1 MSSSPFN
8 FQTPTFFKDALCK
21 GAPQDWFFPE
31 FSGNHRGIRQA
42 KQLCSACS
50 VSEQCL
56 AYGMKTNSSGVW
68 GGITLDRG
76 NIKKKKRIQIQQQQ
90 QTGETK

>member
-1 MSSSPFN
+1 MSSIPFI

-42 KQLCSACS
+42 KQLCSTCP
-50 VSEQCL
+50 VSDKCL
-56 AYGMKTNSSGVW
+56 EYGKETLSSGVW

-76 NIKKKKRIQIQQQQ
+76 NIRRRKKSTNQQQKE
-90 QTGETK
+90 ETK

>member
-1 MSSSPFN
+1 MSSSPFS

-31 FSGNHRGIRQA
+31 HYGNHKGIRQA
-42 KQLCSACS
+42 KKLCSTCP
-50 VSEQCL
+50 VSGECL
-56 AYGMKTNSSGVW
+56 AYGVETLSSGVW

-76 NIKKKKRIQIQQQQ
+76 NIRKQRRNQKNQQ

>member
-1 MSSSPFN
+1 MSSIPFI

-42 KQLCSACS
+42 KQLCSTCP

-56 AYGMKTNSSGVW
+56 AYGVETNSSGVW

-76 NIKKKKRIQIQQQQ
+76 NIRRRKKSTNQQQKE
-90 QTGETK
+90 ETK

>member
-1 MSSSPFN
+1 MSDSPFN

-31 FSGNHRGIRQA
+31 HYGNHGGMQQA

-56 AYGMKTNSSGVW
+56 AYGMETKSVGIW
-68 GGITLDRG
+68 GGITLNKG
-76 NIKKKKRIQIQQQQ
+76 NVRKQRRNQKQQ

>member
-1 MSSSPFN
+1 MSSTPFN
-8 FQTPTFFKDALCK
+8 LYTPLFFKDALCK
-21 GAPQDWFFPE
+21 GAPQAWFFPE

-42 KQLCSACS
+42 KQLCSTCP

-56 AYGMKTNSSGVW
+56 AYGVETNSSGVW

-76 NIKKKKRIQIQQQQ
+76 NIRRRKKSTNQQQKE
-90 QTGETK
+90 ETK

>member
-1 MSSSPFN
+1 MSSIPFI

-50 VSEQCL
+50 VSEECL
-56 AYGMKTNSSGVW
+56 AYGMKTKSSGVW

-76 NIKKKKRIQIQQQQ
+76 NNRRRKKSTNQQQKE
-90 QTGETK
+90 ETK

>member
-1 MSSSPFN
+1 MSSTPFN
-8 FQTPTFFKDALCK
+8 LYTPLFFKDALCK

-42 KQLCSACS
+42 KQLCSTCP

-56 AYGMKTNSSGVW
+56 AYGMETNSSGVW

-76 NIKKKKRIQIQQQQ
+76 NNRRRKKSTNQQQKE
-90 QTGETK
+90 ETK

>member
-1 MSSSPFN
+1 MSSTPFN
-8 FQTPTFFKDALCK
+8 LYTPLFFKDALCK

-42 KQLCSACS
+42 KQLCSTCP

-56 AYGMKTNSSGVW
+56 AYGVETKSSGVW

-76 NIKKKKRIQIQQQQ
+76 NNRRRKKSTNQQQKE
-90 QTGETK
+90 ETK

>member
-1 MSSSPFN
+1 MSSTPFN
-8 FQTPTFFKDALCK
+8 LYTPLFFKDALCK
-21 GAPQDWFFPE
+21 GAPQEWFFPE

-42 KQLCSACS
+42 KQLCSTCP

-56 AYGMKTNSSGVW
+56 AYGMETNSSGVW

-76 NIKKKKRIQIQQQQ
+76 NNRRRKKSTNQQQKE
-90 QTGETK
+90 ETK